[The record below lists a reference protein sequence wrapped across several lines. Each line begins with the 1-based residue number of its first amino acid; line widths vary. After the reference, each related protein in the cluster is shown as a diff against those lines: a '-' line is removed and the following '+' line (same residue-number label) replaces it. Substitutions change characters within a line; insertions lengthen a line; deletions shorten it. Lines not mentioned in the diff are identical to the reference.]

1 MWSSRSGRE
10 LSEEDARRREIIMRV
25 MCHLQLDYAALSR
38 EFGFDFA
45 ARYATELARLKPL
58 ADDGLVQVSAGGVR
72 VTELGRL
79 FLRNIAVCFD
89 AYYAPEAKRHS
100 RTV

>member
-1 MWSSRSGRE
+1 MNRGRE
-10 LSEEDARRREIIMRV
+10 LSIEDHRRREIIMRL
-25 MCHLQLDYAALSR
+25 MCHLGLDYAALSR

-45 ARYATELARLKPL
+45 DRYSAELARLQPL
-58 ADDGLVQVSAGGVR
+58 ATDGLIQFTPEGFT
-72 VTELGRL
+72 VTDLGRL

-89 AYYAPEAKRHS
+89 YYHTDGPKRHS